1 MSFRFLEHVAD
12 VLFEATGKTFEE
24 ALESAADAVS
34 AAAAENV
41 KAKERFEFEESAAN
55 VEELVVAML
64 QRFLVESDV
73 RTLQPAKMKV
83 TAFSEAPGKVYAKA
97 VGWAGKGT
105 AKTIIKG
112 VTYGML
118 KAEKLKGNKGWKL
131 QVLLDI

>member
-1 MSFRFLEHVAD
+1 MPFKFLEHISD
-12 VLFEATGKTFEE
+12 VLFEATGRTFEE
-24 ALESAADAVS
+24 ALESAADALS
-34 AAAAENV
+34 ATAAENV
-41 KAKERFEFEESAAN
+41 KMGKKFEFEESAAN

-73 RTLQPAKMKV
+73 MTLQPAKIKV
-83 TAFSEAPGKVYAKA
+83 TQFKEEEGKAYAKA

-118 KAEKLKGNKGWKL
+118 KAENLKGNKGWKL